1 MSDTH
6 NFRPFAQ
13 PLPGMATTTQ
23 TTQGI
28 EPEIV
33 AVVAVSASG
42 NHLLV
47 VNAKEAPMQILHRGS
62 VLMAPIFGPAPQQ
75 KDDPKIM
82 TLDDLERMRRGGR

>member
-13 PLPGMATTTQ
+13 PLAGIKTG
-23 TTQGI
+23 QGHKPN
-28 EPEIV
+28 EVV
-33 AVVAVSASG
+33 AVMAVSASG
-42 NHLLV
+42 DHLLV
-47 VNAKEAPMQILHRGS
+47 VNAKASPMEIMDRAR
-62 VLMAPIFGPAPQQ
+62 VVMMPIYTEAPQQ